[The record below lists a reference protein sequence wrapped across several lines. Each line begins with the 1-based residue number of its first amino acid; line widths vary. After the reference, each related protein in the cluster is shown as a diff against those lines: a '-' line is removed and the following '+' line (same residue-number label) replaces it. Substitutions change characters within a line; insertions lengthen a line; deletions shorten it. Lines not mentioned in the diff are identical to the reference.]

1 MLHHYLRGGLVLLSL
16 SIATVSANAQGKWRA
31 GAPIPQG
38 ANEVIGGTIDGQ
50 MFVYG
55 GQDSA
60 NKPMGI
66 FWRYD
71 PAKNE
76 WASLP
81 SNPVPVHHGAS
92 ATVGRKFYVFGGFR
106 LPDTGKVGW
115 YPEDKAWVYD
125 VDSARW
131 SALPNMPT
139 PRGALAAVA
148 VGKKIYVV
156 GGAGIPKGMQLPDG
170 LSGGGPVDLLGT
182 TEVLDTDTNTWTS
195 VTPMPTPR
203 NHHSVA
209 YADGKIYASKVK
221 ENDLKT
227 NAADLSQI
235 EKDLMWIPQDVKPQ
249 APGSA
254 KAKSLLDEFVK
265 LFGVTS

>member
-1 MLHHYLRGGLVLLSL
+1 MLHHFLRGGLVLLSL
-16 SIATVSANAQGKWRA
+16 SLAAAVPANAQGKWRA

-38 ANEVIGGTIDGQ
+38 ANEVIGGAIDGQ

-76 WASLP
+76 WTSLP

-115 YPEDKAWVYD
+115 YPENKAWVFD
-125 VDSARW
+125 LDCH
-131 SALPNMPT
+131 NQKNI
-139 PRGALAAVA
+139 VA
-148 VGKKIYVV
+148 
-156 GGAGIPKGMQLPDG
+156 
-170 LSGGGPVDLLGT
+170 
-182 TEVLDTDTNTWTS
+182 
-195 VTPMPTPR
+195 
-203 NHHSVA
+203 
-209 YADGKIYASKVK
+209 
-221 ENDLKT
+221 
-227 NAADLSQI
+227 SQWLI
-235 EKDLMWIPQDVKPQ
+235 
-249 APGSA
+249 
-254 KAKSLLDEFVK
+254 
-265 LFGVTS
+265 

>member
-1 MLHHYLRGGLVLLSL
+1 MLHHYLRGGALLLSL
-16 SIATVSANAQGKWRA
+16 SLAATVSASAQGKWRA

-38 ANEVIGGTIDGQ
+38 ANEVIGGAIDGQ

-115 YPEDKAWVYD
+115 YPENKAWVFD
-125 VDSARW
+125 LDTQKW
-131 SALPNMPT
+131 SALPDMPT

-148 VGKKIYVV
+148 VGKKIYVT
-156 GGAGIPKGMQLPDG
+156 GGARISAGRADARRPLWRRPGRASRHQRGARHRDQHLVE
-170 LSGGGPVDLLGT
+170 GGGHADAAQPSQRRRRRRQDLRDRRPRRLVLLGRL
-182 TEVLDTDTNTWTS
+182 V
-195 VTPMPTPR
+195 VQ
-203 NHHSVA
+203 H
-209 YADGKIYASKVK
+209 
-221 ENDLKT
+221 
-227 NAADLSQI
+227 
-235 EKDLMWIPQDVKPQ
+235 
-249 APGSA
+249 
-254 KAKSLLDEFVK
+254 LDERR
-265 LFGVTS
+265 LRHRHQHLDAARADADRALAAPASPW